1 MIFYFISLYPQKRLV
16 MKSNISKGVVT
27 ELAEGF
33 GKKSSFTVFMEVDD
47 KLTYNPDK
55 DIFRNK
61 LQDFVY
67 VDKRRL
73 EILDRIQK
81 RFVENKNQY
90 GMITQGD
97 EFQRMLTKLLDL
109 ETEMIQARCFLNID
123 IKLGITKRVIKSGEK
138 VEYIIARA
146 PFYRPGYV
154 RSEITVYMGSTQEL
168 GSDLEKL
175 KEDRLFISNADFELR
190 SAMMKEMKY

>member
-1 MIFYFISLYPQKRLV
+1 MIFLCLPLSQQKRLV
-16 MKSNISKGVVT
+16 MKNNISKGVVT

-47 KLTYNPDK
+47 TLMYNPDK
-55 DIFRNK
+55 DTFRNK

-90 GMITQGD
+90 GKIIQGD
-97 EFQRMLTKLLDL
+97 EFQRILQKLLDL

-154 RSEITVYMGSTQEL
+154 RSDITVYMGSTQEL
-168 GSDLEKL
+168 GSDLDKL
-175 KEDRLFISNADFELR
+175 KKDRLFISNADFELR

>member
-55 DIFRNK
+55 DTFRNK

>member
-1 MIFYFISLYPQKRLV
+1 

-55 DIFRNK
+55 DTFRNK